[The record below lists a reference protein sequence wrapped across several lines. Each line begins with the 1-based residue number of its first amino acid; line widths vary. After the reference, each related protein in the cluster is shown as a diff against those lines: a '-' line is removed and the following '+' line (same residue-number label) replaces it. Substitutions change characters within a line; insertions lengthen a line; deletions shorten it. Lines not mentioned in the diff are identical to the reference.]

1 MFAQICI
8 ALQLKA
14 SFGSFGS
21 VSRHVVP
28 GCQTV
33 TCLGRE
39 RSLLKPNPE
48 LTLGQTAAV
57 LLAEQ
62 SDLRFSVTDELLA
75 VVSFAKQNAFLL

>member
-1 MFAQICI
+1 MFAQTCI

-14 SFGSFGS
+14 SFSVSS

-28 GCQTV
+28 GCETV

-39 RSLLKPNPE
+39 QSLLKPNPE
-48 LTLGQTAAV
+48 LTLGQTAAL

-62 SDLRFSVTDELLA
+62 SDLRFSVTDELQA
-75 VVSFAKQNAFLL
+75 AASFAKQHAFLL